1 MNAIPAGNGIGGACS
16 ATIAAAPA
24 AMAGAMKR
32 QTVGL
37 AAGNGDEYVAA
48 PDSAAIC
55 RHSADFN
62 FGVARL
68 ELCVSGRN
76 FAKLHV
82 ELLAQLIG
90 VDDAIIALPA
100 FLQ

>member
-1 MNAIPAGNGIGGACS
+1 MLGGDRRCAGSDGGSDEAQ
-16 ATIAAAPA
+16 TIS
-24 AMAGAMKR
+24 
-32 QTVGL
+32 L
-37 AAGNGDEYVAA
+37 AAGNGDENVAA

-68 ELCVSGRN
+68 ELRVSGRN

-82 ELLAQLIG
+82 ELLAKLIG

>member
-1 MNAIPAGNGIGGACS
+1 MLGCDRRRAGSDGRSNKA
-16 ATIAAAPA
+16 
-24 AMAGAMKR
+24 

-37 AAGNGDEYVAA
+37 AACNGDEYVAA
-48 PDSAAIC
+48 FYGAAIC
-55 RHSADFN
+55 RHSANFN

-68 ELCVSGRN
+68 ELSVSGRN

-100 FLQ
+100 FLE